1 MVQTEN
7 SSKLTQEQLLTRLV
21 ELHKHMMN
29 AKDEENATKVL
40 QLIKKLHDSEY
51 MIGFCGHFS
60 AGKSSMINELIGEK
74 LLPASPI
81 PTSANLVKVKSGK
94 EYARVYYKQG
104 EIIEYPAPYD
114 YEVIKSYCK
123 DGDTVNSIEIS
134 HENSKLPSGVTVMD
148 TPGIDSTDDA
158 HRVSTESALHL
169 ADLLFYVMD
178 YNHVQSELNFLFTRE
193 LTERN
198 KEVYL
203 VINQIDKHR
212 DIELDFSLFKQG
224 VKQAFLDWN
233 VEPQDIYYTSLRDQ
247 ENVNNQLPQLKNLI
261 ATKLQQKEELLLSS
275 ITKSAGQLIKEHLYF
290 LEETQASKKEAY
302 LSQLKDLSDSDRD
315 QLEQDLNLLK
325 EKLERGK
332 LEVTRVEE
340 DFLSQ
345 LDTILDN
352 AYLMPF
358 GTRDLAKNY
367 IESCQSDFKVGMFFS
382 KAKTEKERNDRLN
395 LFYEDFKEKAS
406 SQLEWHIKEFA
417 TKFLKQHELTH
428 LIGDIQNL
436 TVHFEKELL
445 ASVVKP
451 GAGLTGDYILTYT
464 GDVANEVKKR
474 YRSMAMELFRKISN
488 ELKERTK
495 LETEKVQVEIDKL
508 QGYVTAFANLQQLK
522 TELCQKEDQ
531 LNDLIDGESP
541 VENTDVLNVVE
552 QLVTEKVIISS
563 TDEITL
569 SNQKD
574 DSQKGEWKS
583 EKVEDKRKID
593 GHARVM
599 NTVSNLLD
607 AKDKIHSITGLSS
620 IASDMGE
627 KAKRLKD
634 RHFTVAL
641 FGAFSAG
648 KSSFANALMGEYVLP
663 VSPNPTTATIN
674 KVVPPTDENKHGTV
688 IVKIKSEQQLLQ
700 DLKHSLQ
707 VLGENVTSLN
717 DALNIIKS
725 KLSNKTVD
733 AKEKPHLAFLQAVT
747 RGYSDLSIYLGEIVT
762 IDVEGFKDYVANE
775 EKACFVEWIELY
787 YDCELTRQ
795 GITLV
800 DTPGADSIN
809 ARHTGV
815 AFNYIKNA
823 DAILFVTY
831 YNHAFSKADRE
842 FLIQLGRVK
851 DTFSMDKMFFII
863 NAADL
868 ASDREELE
876 TVEEY
881 VGSELVRYGIRKPR
895 LYSLSSQLALKE
907 KTGEAIPEMNGALH
921 SSGIAGFEEDFKA
934 FIMEE
939 LTEMAIV
946 SAYNDIKRAKQVIQ
960 EYISSATQDQEVKAA
975 KLNNA
980 IQSQS
985 HIQNVIA
992 DHVVDF
998 EKDSVIQEVEELTYY
1013 IKQRIFLRYPD
1024 FFKESFNPAV
1034 IREDAKDL
1042 KKVLQGC
1049 LTELIES
1056 IGFDLA
1062 QEMRA
1067 TSLRVEKYIF
1077 KVLHEV
1083 QSSLLKKIH
1092 ETTDTIQLSEP
1103 TDITYSTPEFD
1114 TALQDLDLTLFK
1126 KALSMFKNPKSFF
1139 EKNEKKAV
1147 MEEIE
1152 LKLQQPVTD
1161 YLEEN
1166 KLSLNAIYKEDFLQG
1181 VEELKTRVF
1190 KEVNEYFD
1198 GIKQALSENINVE
1211 ELREIV
1217 SLLEKMVEEDDK

>member
-1 MVQTEN
+1 MVQTEKG
-7 SSKLTQEQLLTRLV
+7 SKLTKEQLLSRLV
-21 ELHKHMMN
+21 ELHKQMKK
-29 AKDEENATKVL
+29 AKDEENASKVQ
-40 QLIKKLHDSEY
+40 QLIKKLHESEY

-60 AGKSSMINELIGEK
+60 AGKSSMINELIGEN

-81 PTSANLVKVKSGK
+81 PTSANLVKVKAGK
-94 EYARVYYKQG
+94 DYARVYYKHG

-114 YEVIKSYCK
+114 YDVIKSYCK

-134 HENSKLPSGVTVMD
+134 HSTSKLPKGVTVMD

-212 DIELDFSLFKQG
+212 DIELEFSYFKQG
-224 VKQAFLDWN
+224 VQQAFQDWN
-233 VEPQDIYYTSLRDQ
+233 VEPKGIYYTSLRDQ
-247 ENVNNQLPQLKNLI
+247 ENVNNQLSQLKNLI
-261 ATKLQQKEELLLSS
+261 ATKLGQKEELLLASVDA
-275 ITKSAGQLIKEHLYF
+275 SAKQLIQEHLYF
-290 LEETQASKKEAY
+290 LEDTQASTKELY
-302 LSQLKDLSDSDRD
+302 LTQLQGHSEQEMG
-315 QLEQDLNLLK
+315 QLEQDLNRIK
-325 EKLERGK
+325 EKQEQGK
-332 LEVTRVEE
+332 KKVTIVEE

-345 LDTILDN
+345 LNTILDN

-358 GTRDLAKNY
+358 STRDLAKNY
-367 IESCQSDFKVGMFFS
+367 LESCQSDFKVGMFFS
-382 KAKTEKERNDRLN
+382 KAKTEKERNDRLT
-395 LFYEDFKEKAS
+395 LFYEDFKEKVS
-406 SQLEWHIKEFA
+406 SQLEWHIKEFS
-417 TKFLKQHELTH
+417 TSFLKQQEMTQ
-428 LIGDIQNL
+428 LIGDIQHL
-436 TVHFEKELL
+436 TVHLEKDLL
-445 ASVVKP
+445 ASIVKP

-464 GDVANEVKKR
+464 SDVSNEIKKR
-474 YRSMAMELFRKISN
+474 YRSIALDLFREISGI
-488 ELKERTK
+488 LKERMQAETSKLQTEMSK
-495 LETEKVQVEIDKL
+495 LEAYL
-508 QGYVTAFANLQQLK
+508 TAYTNLQQLK
-522 TELCQKEDQ
+522 
-531 LNDLIDGESP
+531 NDLNLQERELISLIEGETEIES
-541 VENTDVLNVVE
+541 VDVLTHVE
-552 QLVTEKVIISS
+552 ELVKEKVTISS
-563 TDEITL
+563 TDQIIL
-569 SNQKD
+569 NQKEE
-574 DSQKGEWKS
+574 SQIGAWKS
-583 EKVEDKRKID
+583 EKVEAKRKVD
-593 GHARVM
+593 GSTRVM
-599 NTVSNLLD
+599 NTVNNLVK
-607 AKDKIHSITGLSS
+607 AKNKIESITGLSS
-620 IASDMGE
+620 IAADMGE
-627 KAKRLKD
+627 KATRLKN

-688 IVKIKSEQQLLQ
+688 IVKIKSEKQLLQ

-707 VLGENVTSLN
+707 VLGEDVTTLT
-717 DALNIIKS
+717 DALDSIKS
-725 KLSNKTVD
+725 KLSNRTVD
-733 AKEKPHLAFLQAVT
+733 AKEKPHFAFLQAVT
-747 RGYSDLSIYLGEIVT
+747 RGFAGLSEHLGEIIA
-762 IDVEGFKDYVANE
+762 IDIDGFKEYVANE

-868 ASDREELE
+868 ANDPEELE

-907 KTGEAIPEMNGALH
+907 KLGEEITDQTGVLNT
-921 SSGIAGFEEDFKA
+921 SGISSFEADFKA
-934 FIMEE
+934 FITEE

-946 SAYNDIKRAKQVIQ
+946 SALNDMIRAKKVLQD
-960 EYISSATQDQEVKAA
+960 YISSATEDQEIKAT
-975 KLNNA
+975 KLSNA
-980 IQSQS
+980 VQSQLS
-985 HIQNVIA
+985 IQNVIA
-992 DHVVDF
+992 NLEVDF
-998 EKDSVIQEVEELTYY
+998 ERNSVIQEVEELTYY
-1013 IKQRIFLRYPD
+1013 IKQRVFLRYPD

-1049 LTELIES
+1049 LRELIEAV
-1056 IGFDLA
+1056 GFDLA

-1067 TSLRVEKYIF
+1067 TTLRIEKFIF
-1077 KVLHEV
+1077 KVLNEI
-1083 QSSLLKKIH
+1083 QDTMIKKIH
-1092 ETTDTIQLSEP
+1092 EKTDTIQLSEP
-1103 TDITYSTPEFD
+1103 TNIVYSTPEFENG
-1114 TALQDLDLTLFK
+1114 LHELDLIQFK

-1139 EKNEKKAV
+1139 EKNEKKVV

-1152 LKLQQPVTD
+1152 VTLQQPVSD
-1161 YLEEN
+1161 YLEDN
-1166 KLSLNAIYKEDFLQG
+1166 KQLLKAIYEEDFTKG
-1181 VEELKTRVF
+1181 VLELKNKAL

-1198 GIKQALSENINVE
+1198 GIKLALSENIDVE

-1217 SLLEKMVEEDDK
+1217 GLLEKMAENDAQ